1 MAEITTDVLIIGTG
15 PAGSAT
21 AALLA
26 SYGVETMVVNQ
37 YRWLANTPRAHIT
50 NQRTME
56 VLRDLGHEVEAEA
69 YMHATEQDLMG
80 ENVFCESLAG
90 EEIGRMKS
98 WGKHPLSRA
107 EHHLS
112 SPSFMNDLPQTFMEP
127 ILFSTACKRG
137 AQGRMSTEYLSHV
150 QDNDGVTTTLRD
162 RLSGREFEVR
172 SKYLVGADGGNS
184 LVAEHVDTPIE
195 GKMGVGGSMNILFKA
210 DLSKY
215 VAHRPSVLY
224 WVMQPGAD
232 VGGIGMGLV
241 RMIRPWNEWLIVWG
255 YDINEPAPE
264 VDEAFATG
272 VARQLVGDPELE
284 IELISANTWTVN
296 DAYATHMQKDR
307 VFIMGDA
314 AHRHPPSNGLGSNT
328 SIQDA
333 FNLAWKLAAVVNG
346 QAGEALLDS
355 YSVERAPIAKQIVTR
370 ANQSIGEF
378 GPIFEALGM
387 TGGTDIEKIKAS
399 MDARCDPG
407 DAGEAQREAL
417 RQAIAFKKYEFDA
430 HGVEMNQRYSSAAIV
445 TDGQAEPAF
454 ERDAELHYQP
464 TTWPGARLP
473 HVWVFD
479 HDTGAQVS
487 TLDLCGRGQFTV
499 LTGIGGDAWLSA
511 AETVGKARGLKL
523 RCHLIGPRQA
533 YVDHTGDWARA
544 REVGDTG
551 CLLVR
556 PDHHVA
562 WRSPVMAEE
571 PEVELARV
579 LDRILARA
587 PNS

>member
-1 MAEITTDVLIIGTG
+1 MAEITTDVLVIGTG

-21 AALLA
+21 SALLS
-26 SYGVETMVVNQ
+26 SYGIETMVVNR

-56 VLRDLGHEVEAEA
+56 VLRDLGKDVEAEA
-69 YMHATEQDLMG
+69 YLHATEQDLMG

-107 EHHLS
+107 EHQLS
-112 SPSFMNDLPQTFMEP
+112 SPSHMNDLPQTFMEP
-127 ILFSTACKRG
+127 LLYSTACKRG
-137 AQGRMSTEYLSHV
+137 AQGRMSTEYISHH
-150 QDNDGVTTTLRD
+150 QDADGVTTTLRD

-184 LVAEHVDTPIE
+184 LVAEHIDTPIE
-195 GKMGVGGSMNILFKA
+195 GKMGVGGSMNILFRA

-272 VARQLVGDPELE
+272 VARQLVGDPELK
-284 IELISANTWTVN
+284 IELLSANVWTVN
-296 DAYATHMQKDR
+296 DAYATHMQKGR

-333 FNLAWKLAAVVNG
+333 FNLSWKLAAVLKG

-387 TGGTDIEKIKAS
+387 TGGEDIEKIKAS
-399 MDARCDPG
+399 MDARTNAG
-407 DAGEAQREAL
+407 AAGEKQRAAI
-417 RQAIAFKKYEFDA
+417 RDAIAFKKYEFDA
-430 HGVEMNQRYSSAAIV
+430 HGVEMNQRYKSSAVV
-445 TDGQAEPAF
+445 TDDQMEPAF
-454 ERDAELHYQP
+454 DLDSELHYQP

-473 HVWVFD
+473 HVWVFER
-479 HDTGAQVS
+479 DTGAEVS
-487 TLDLCGRGQFTV
+487 SLDLCGKGSFSL
-499 LTGIGGDAWLSA
+499 LTGIGGEAWVTA
-511 AETVGKARGLKL
+511 ARNVGDELGIEIAT
-523 RCHLIGPRQA
+523 HVIGPRQP
-533 YVDHTGDWARA
+533 YVDHVGDWARA
-544 REVGDTG
+544 SEISDTG

-556 PDHHVA
+556 PDQHVC
-562 WRSPVMAEE
+562 WRAIDMTSD
-571 PEVELARV
+571 PERDIRRV
-579 LDRILARA
+579 LKTILAR
-587 PNS
+587 